1 MPCRGLFPLMIFA
14 LMAGSGMAWCDMA
27 SAEPRPPVAIVEDAT
42 ANVTAI
48 PPFHLLR
55 EGDSLSLANDQG
67 VILSYLQS
75 CQRETIR
82 GGQVAIGR
90 RQSDVTGGAV
100 QRQTISCDPAALDLT
115 PAEASQSAAL
125 AFRDPDSA
133 TTADPIASEAAFVL
147 ASRLPVVIALD
158 LAELTVEDRR
168 NPGRSWQVQSADG
181 VFELA
186 AGDTP
191 LDKGGVYRISGGS
204 RSLVFRIGRE
214 ATDAPVPLLK
224 RLIRF

>member
-1 MPCRGLFPLMIFA
+1 MPCRGLFPLTIFA
-14 LMAGSGMAWCDMA
+14 LMGLSGAA
-27 SAEPRPPVAIVEDAT
+27 LAEPRQPVAIVEDAT

-48 PPFHLLR
+48 PPFQLLH
-55 EGDSLSLANDQG
+55 EGDSLSLASDQG
-67 VILSYLQS
+67 IILSYLQS
-75 CQRETIR
+75 CQRESIR
-82 GGQVAIGR
+82 GGHVAIGR

-125 AFRDPDSA
+125 AFRDPDNAASA
-133 TTADPIASEAAFVL
+133 DAVAAEAEFVL
-147 ASRLPVVIALD
+147 ASRRPVVIALD

-168 NPGRSWQVQSADG
+168 DPARIWQVKSLDG

-186 AGDTP
+186 AGNAP
-191 LDKGGVYRISGGS
+191 LDKGGVYRISGGN
-204 RSLVFRIGRE
+204 RSLVFRVGRE

>member
-1 MPCRGLFPLMIFA
+1 MPCRGLFPLTIIA
-14 LMAGSGMAWCDMA
+14 LMAWSGSV

-55 EGDSLSLANDQG
+55 EGDSLSLASDQG

-90 RQSDVTGGAV
+90 LQSDVTGGAV

-133 TTADPIASEAAFVL
+133 ADADPIAREAAFVL

-158 LAELTVEDRR
+158 LANLTIEDRR
-168 NPGRSWQVQSADG
+168 NPARTWQVQSTDG
-181 VFELA
+181 IFELA
-186 AGDTP
+186 AGDLP
-191 LDKGGVYRISGGS
+191 LDKGGVYRISGGD

-214 ATDAPVPLLK
+214 ATDAPLPLLK